1 MTLHADG
8 RAVNGESHGGRT
20 EEEDGMSDSMRRR
33 LAALTDR
40 YGRNAVLSAARA
52 VLR

>member
-1 MTLHADG
+1 MRLPADS

-20 EEEDGMSDSMRRR
+20 EEEDGMSDTLRRR
-33 LAALTDR
+33 LAAITKT